1 MRLKEMS
8 SYTKVR
14 NAEVF
19 EQLVKEL
26 REGFEIGNLEVQEN
40 DQISRHGNNVIIV
53 GKELIFRWVEE

>member
-1 MRLKEMS
+1 MS